1 MQQISLSK
9 RQYSFLAKVT
19 VWLISILCFIYAIYN
34 VNIGQMWT
42 AIKQY
47 SMTSIVLLFLFS
59 IIICIVNGLRKYFLF
74 NKQLSLSQSIQ
85 SAFFGLGGNN
95 IFPAKAGEFIHAFY
109 IARVTGKPNT
119 EVFPVIF
126 MERFADINLLA
137 ILSLF
142 MLSIFEPSKWT
153 ILLTCS
159 AIAFIW
165 LGILLL
171 SYKSSWIFFML
182 RYIPW
187 EYPRNIANH
196 LCSALHSNLLLHW
209 MIRLF
214 ITTILVWV
222 ISIGY
227 YYFAFTIVAKL
238 DLTIINTMCASFIL
252 CFGAIIPS
260 SPGSLGVF
268 EASAVFALGLFGVP
282 HSEALAIGLV
292 CHFFMFFVPVAGM
305 VIIMSINKQVKQIVL
320 TAEQELK
327 T

>member
-9 RQYSFLAKVT
+9 RQYSFLAKIA

-47 SMTSIVLLFLFS
+47 SIMSIVLLFLFS
-59 IIICIVNGLRKYFLF
+59 ILICIVNGLRKYCLF

-85 SAFFGLGGNN
+85 SVFLGLGGNN

-109 IARVTGKPNT
+109 IARVTGKPST

-153 ILLTCS
+153 ILLICS
-159 AIAFIW
+159 VIVVTW

-171 SYKSSWIFFML
+171 YYKSSWIFFML

-187 EYPRNIANH
+187 EYLRNIVNH
-196 LCSALHSNLLLHW
+196 LCNSLHSKLLLHW
-209 MIRLF
+209 MILLF
-214 ITTILVWV
+214 ITTIFVWI

-227 YYFAFTIVAKL
+227 YYFSFTVVAKL
-238 DLTIINTMCASFIL
+238 DLTIINTICASFIL
-252 CFGAIIPS
+252 CLGSIIPS

-268 EASAVFALGLFGVP
+268 EASVVFALGLFGVP

-292 CHFFMFFVPVAGM
+292 CHFFMFFVPVIGM
-305 VIIMSINKQVKQIVL
+305 VISMSINRQVKQIVL